1 MSDPRLG
8 SPPPG
13 GSRGL
18 NKSTGSG
25 VLLYAIGTGTV
36 RNIRLRFIEDTPVWY
51 SLWRLPARVCM
62 FLDYLVLVPF

>member
-18 NKSTGSG
+18 NKSTGIG

-36 RNIRLRFIEDTPVWY
+36 RNIRLRFIEDTPVG
-51 SLWRLPARVCM
+51 
-62 FLDYLVLVPF
+62 VLTLEITSSCLYISF

>member
-36 RNIRLRFIEDTPVWY
+36 RNELRQTRTGVQI
-51 SLWRLPARVCM
+51 
-62 FLDYLVLVPF
+62 LVL